1 MPKIFGLEHIIYMV
15 ITFSL
20 TIAGL
25 ILIKKFCKTE
35 KSQKIAVKIA
45 GTVLF
50 VTILV
55 NRLCVYLWQMAEGNT
70 TYPYLPVSLC
80 ATVSMLFGFATIV
93 CKKDSSVLHF
103 LTYTAIFTGLISTI
117 YPTYIGQGATIFF
130 ASTITS
136 LLHHS
141 LSFFVAILILELGWI
156 TPNIKK
162 WYAWPLGYCGLIT
175 YGVFTLK
182 MLGKSYDSM
191 NINSPLLKGTFLN
204 WFYLGLLFL
213 ALYTVF
219 LLIFD
224 TIKNKKQCFVVTVF
238 NKIKN
243 VFSKSGKKEK
253 TEDKLPK
260 NTTENIEQPNYVV
273 EQANENENK

>member
-15 ITFSL
+15 ITFAMS
-20 TIAGL
+20 IAGL

-70 TYPYLPVSLC
+70 AYPYLPVSLC
-80 ATVSMLFGFATIV
+80 ATVSLLLGFATIV
-93 CKKDSSVLHF
+93 CKKDSSILHF
-103 LTYTAIFTGLISTI
+103 LTYTAIFTGLISTV
-117 YPTYIGQGATIFF
+117 YPTYIGQGSTIFF
-130 ASTITS
+130 PSTITS

-141 LSFFVAILILELGWI
+141 MSWFVAILILELGWI
-156 TPNIKK
+156 KPNIKK

-213 ALYTVF
+213 CF
-219 LLIFD
+219 ILII
-224 TIKNKKQCFVVTVF
+224 T
-238 NKIKN
+238 
-243 VFSKSGKKEK
+243 
-253 TEDKLPK
+253 
-260 NTTENIEQPNYVV
+260 NYY
-273 EQANENENK
+273 